1 MAKLINMFLIL
12 IAIQA
17 CLILY
22 AAPMTA
28 PTGGNA
34 VWNFVININNWSS
47 ISFLLGLIGIAGGIG
62 LIGIAAGTAFG
73 FKTDFLIFAGAI
85 AGFISMGSI
94 FVNLGNVLRDDL
106 IARVFVGDSCTLA
119 SCAPVTFIIAITIA
133 PVAFFYAWTVIEWWR
148 GKDY

>member
-1 MAKLINMFLIL
+1 MAKLINMFFVL

-22 AAPMTA
+22 AAPMTT
-28 PTGGNA
+28 TGGGSIWA
-34 VWNFVININNWSS
+34 FMTNIESWSS
-47 ISFLLGLIGIAGGIG
+47 LTFLLGLIGIAGGIG
-62 LIGIAAGTAFG
+62 LLGIAAGTAFG

-94 FVNLGNVLRDDL
+94 FVNLAGVMRDEL
-106 IARVFVGDSCTLA
+106 ISRIFFVGATCTLD
-119 SCAPVTFIIAITIA
+119 SCAPVTFIVAITIA
-133 PVAFFYAWTVIEWWR
+133 PIAFFYAWTVIEWWR